1 MGTLG
6 RHKRRRRNPRHAHG
20 CNNPTGRGVTKTL
33 AEDSQTPSEP
43 EPTAHTTTN
52 NSNPPKKLLV
62 ASITHPPSCTTT
74 KHEKEVVVKF
84 TAEELAAFLSFLRQ
98 EKPMN
103 SNSESGAQKVSEHDH
118 SCLLDKISRIEILEF
133 EEDEDDIM
141 DDSGGKESMDVKGE
155 ESMDNDTS

>member
-1 MGTLG
+1 M
-6 RHKRRRRNPRHAHG
+6 RNSSHAHG

-43 EPTAHTTTN
+43 EPTAPTTTN

-74 KHEKEVVVKF
+74 RHEKEAVVEF

-98 EKPMN
+98 EKPSN
-103 SNSESGAQKVSEHDH
+103 SNSESDSGR
-118 SCLLDKISRIEILEF
+118 LLDKISRMEILEF
-133 EEDEDDIM
+133 EEDDIM
-141 DDSGGKESMDVKGE
+141 NYSGGKEPMDAKGE
-155 ESMDNDTS
+155 ESMDDDASESESSET